1 MSSNV
6 QRKTRCDAGLPRCG
20 PCERNNK
27 LCEYFDTVK
36 GRKIPRTYV
45 IHLQNKVQA
54 LEAELARVEEEQ
66 HTTLDA
72 ESMIRSAGLVRF
84 KDHDDCRYLGASSG
98 IAMTRLVIE
107 LAKQNTE
114 SRTIKEIVPD
124 MKARQIEDRFAKESS
139 KPTSKVYPLI
149 SDVAAPTLPTRELTA
164 KLIEVFTRTGKN
176 LFMRSIL
183 EG

>member
-1 MSSNV
+1 MLSNP

-36 GRKIPRTYV
+36 GRRILRIYV

-54 LEAELARVEEEQ
+54 EAELARVEEGQ
-66 HTTLDA
+66 HVTLDA
-72 ESMIRSAGLVRF
+72 EAMIRSAGLVRF
-84 KDHDDCRYLGASSG
+84 KDHDGCRYLDASSG
-98 IAMTRLVIE
+98 IAMTRLVME
-107 LAKQNTE
+107 LAKQNME

-124 MKARQIEDRFAKESS
+124 MKARQIEDRFARESS

-149 SDVAAPTLPTRELTA
+149 SDVPAPTLPTRELC
-164 KLIEVFTRTGKN
+164 
-176 LFMRSIL
+176 
-183 EG
+183 